1 MVESYTGTKLMITG
15 ENSNIFPVLF
25 FYFGKLKYLCSEFGK
40 AILRFKNS
48 D

>member
-1 MVESYTGTKLMITG
+1 MGELYSGTKLMLTG

-40 AILRFKNS
+40 AIPPVQKQ
-48 D
+48 